1 MISHAIQ
8 AVSRASIFLTC
19 TEGKYQS
26 NQFVVQK
33 NTLVSMLSGE
43 MRIFLPERTLVVGA
57 GDTIFFPR
65 LEPAKVMKLP
75 KDGQPYKSVAIHF
88 TPESVHP
95 YFARHHLKPVH
106 DGRKPRISLLD
117 PHPLLESLFNSIL
130 PYFNLKNELPEN
142 IASGKVDEAITIL
155 KEIDMDLF
163 HALGNFEDPGKINL
177 TEFMER
183 NFMFNM
189 PLDQFSYLTGRSLTT
204 FKRDFR
210 KAFFTSP
217 QKWLTQKRLELAYQQ
232 LTSQKR
238 KAADVYLEVGFENLS
253 HFSYAFK
260 KQFGYPPSRLSSRE
274 KAEALSVAICF

>member
-1 MISHAIQ
+1 MISHTVQ

-19 TEGKYQS
+19 TEAKYHS

-33 NTLVSMLSGE
+33 NTLIRMLSGE
-43 MRIFLPERTLVVGA
+43 MRIVLPERILVVGA

-75 KDGQPYKSVAIHF
+75 KDGRPYKSVAIYF
-88 TPESVHP
+88 APESVQP
-95 YFARHHLKPVH
+95 YFARHHLKPIH
-106 DGRKPRISLLD
+106 DGRKPGISLMD

-142 IASGKVDEAITIL
+142 IAAGKVDEAIAIL
-155 KEIDMDLF
+155 KEIDVDLF
-163 HALGNFEDPGKINL
+163 NALGNFEEPGKINL
-177 TEFMER
+177 TEFMEK

-189 PLDQFSYLTGRSLTT
+189 PLDEFSYLTGRSLTT

-210 KAFFTSP
+210 KAFYISP
-217 QKWLTQKRLELAYQQ
+217 QKWLTQKRLELAHLQ
-232 LTSQKR
+232 LATQKR

-253 HFSYAFK
+253 HFSFAFK
-260 KQFGYPPSRLSSRE
+260 KQFGYPPSVVSSHE
-274 KAEALSVAICF
+274 KAEVSM